1 MPSRT
6 DDPTDEAD
14 APQIRE
20 LTEDVLGNWLL
31 PRLTGSGK
39 ESRGDV
45 FVVGGAAGTPGAAI
59 LAGVSALR
67 VGAGRLTLA
76 VAGSVAG
83 AVAVYVPESGVVP
96 LPESDG
102 TVLGRAAD
110 VLVEEVSSAD
120 ALLIGS
126 GLDHPDETAAL
137 LDRLATEV
145 SGETK
150 VVLDAFALGVLNDVP
165 VAAEKWSGRLVL
177 TPNVTELERLTRL
190 DDAALDEPDALPA
203 AVRAAAGRFGAVVTC
218 HNVIAAPDG
227 SCWQASPNC
236 IGLGTSGSGDVLA
249 GAIVGLLARG
259 ADPAQAACWGTYLHL
274 HAGHRLARRVGT
286 VGFLARELMPELPVL
301 LEDLHSDSG
310 G

>member
-1 MPSRT
+1 MPSRA
-6 DDPTDEAD
+6 DDPAGATGAS
-14 APQIRE
+14 QVLE
-20 LTEDVLGNWLL
+20 LTEDVLRNWRL
-31 PRLTGSGK
+31 PPLTGSGK

-45 FVVGGAAGTPGAAI
+45 FIVGGAAGTPGAAI

-76 VAGSVAG
+76 VASSVAG
-83 AVAVYVPESGVVP
+83 AVAVQVPESGVVP

-137 LDRLATEV
+137 LERLATEV
-145 SGETK
+145 PDETK

-165 VAAEKWSGRLVL
+165 AASEKWSGRLVL
-177 TPNVTELERLTRL
+177 TPNVTELERLTGL
-190 DDAALDEPDALPA
+190 DDAALDEPEALPA
-203 AVRAAAGRFGAVVTC
+203 AVRTAASRFGAVVTC
-218 HNVIAAPDG
+218 HNVIADPDG
-227 SCWQASPNC
+227 RCWQASPNC

-249 GAIVGLLARG
+249 GAIAGLLARG
-259 ADPAQAACWGTYLHL
+259 ADPIQAACWGTYLHL
-274 HAGHRLARRVGT
+274 HAGHRLAARTGT

-301 LEDLHSDSG
+301 LEELHTDPG
-310 G
+310 D